1 MNSDVSL
8 YWVQEALYTAVL
20 VAGPLLGVAL
30 LVGLG
35 VALFQ
40 AVTSMQE
47 MTISFIPKLL
57 AMVLVLLL
65 LASWMMQMLTDFTTA
80 AFTFISSVSQ

>member
-20 VAGPLLGVAL
+20 VASPLLGVAL

-47 MTISFIPKLL
+47 MTISFIPKLI

>member
-47 MTISFIPKLL
+47 MTISFIPKLI
-57 AMVLVLLL
+57 AMVLVLLV

>member
-1 MNSDVSL
+1 MNADVSL

-30 LVGLG
+30 LVGLC

-47 MTISFIPKLL
+47 MTISFIPKLI

>member
-20 VAGPLLGVAL
+20 VASPLLGVAL

-47 MTISFIPKLL
+47 MTISFIPKLI
-57 AMVLVLLL
+57 AMLLVLLL

>member
-20 VAGPLLGVAL
+20 VASPLLGVAL
-30 LVGLG
+30 LVGLS

-47 MTISFIPKLL
+47 MTISFIPKLI
-57 AMVLVLLL
+57 AMLLVLLL

>member
-1 MNSDVSL
+1 MNTEVSL

-20 VAGPLLGVAL
+20 VSTPLLGIAL

-47 MTISFIPKLL
+47 MTISFIPKLF
-57 AMVLVLLL
+57 AMVLVLFL
-65 LASWMMQMLTDFTTA
+65 LASWMLQVLTDFSTA
-80 AFTFISSVSQ
+80 AFSFIPSISQ

>member
-47 MTISFIPKLL
+47 MTISFIPKLI